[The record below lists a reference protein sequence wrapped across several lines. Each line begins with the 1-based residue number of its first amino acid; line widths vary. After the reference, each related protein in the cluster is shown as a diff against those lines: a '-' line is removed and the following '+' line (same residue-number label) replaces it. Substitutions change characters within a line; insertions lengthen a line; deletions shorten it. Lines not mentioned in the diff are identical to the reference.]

1 MCLWFDQPSLQ
12 IPWVFMQ
19 NRFDAWEFMENVW
32 KSCENVGK
40 LGLKLVFLK
49 NFASHTHAFYSYFSM
64 IGGVYAQNWA
74 VFQNCV
80 FFFFFF
86 RISIDRSY
94 FSINRNCFKNF
105 KWASICFDQ
114 SNIRFRSIE
123 NRMRSFLKTDF
134 QLSQTLF
141 QKVL

>member
-1 MCLWFDQPSLQ
+1 MSLVWPAKFANTLSFYAKQIWCLRIYGKCVKILWKCGKTRFKTCVFEKLCISYSCILFIFFNDWRSL
-12 IPWVFMQ
+12 
-19 NRFDAWEFMENVW
+19 
-32 KSCENVGK
+32 CTK
-40 LGLKLVFLK
+40 LGCFSKL
-49 NFASHTHAFYSYFSM
+49 
-64 IGGVYAQNWA
+64 
-74 VFQNCV
+74 C